1 MTPWHNNIL
10 DCFVT
15 VDRNDIRDVKS
26 LCHYFQRFSVQME
39 VENQDL
45 ANLGPPIKLELELN
59 RPRLSS
65 LLLWRIPLSG
75 NQDLN
80 CHNDTEH
87 I

>member
-45 ANLGPPIKLELELN
+45 ANLGPPIKLELDWKSASVVSCGGSRYLAT
-59 RPRLSS
+59 
-65 LLLWRIPLSG
+65 RI
-75 NQDLN
+75 
-80 CHNDTEH
+80 
-87 I
+87 